1 MKKIRIAVD
10 LLMTAALLLLMSY
23 NMAGEVVHEVI
34 GVITFTLFVVHHIL
48 NRKWSKSIF
57 KGRYTPIR
65 IVQTILVALVCVSML
80 MQMISGVILSKHVF
94 SFVDPD
100 GLTSAARI
108 IHILGAYWGFVLTS
122 LHLGIHWNS
131 IIAPVIRR
139 GKKQSK
145 VKQILFAAPSFIVA
159 AYGLYAF
166 VNRDIADYMFLRSQF
181 VFFDFNEPLLLFIL
195 DYLAIMGFF
204 VFLAYY
210 LTKRI
215 RSKSKK

>member
-131 IIAPVIRR
+131 IIAPAIRR